1 MVKLTAQVKNTLIG
15 WVDSTL
21 APRRVNNPNGVGAG
35 LFVAVLT
42 GARNFIQPSGAT
54 YEYFE

>member
-21 APRRVNNPNGVGAG
+21 APRRVNNHNGVEAG
-35 LFVAVLT
+35 LFVAIKKDNEKV
-42 GARNFIQPSGAT
+42 GR
-54 YEYFE
+54 